1 MDRACLLAYK
11 WKELFHLE
19 RVHGEIQLLP
29 LMNNTKHEG
38 VICLE
43 FYYTW
48 HIHTQHVG
56 RGKHWVWMN
65 AMLMLVEANNKPK
78 VDAFRWLVSMLAIF
92 FKNINQ
98 IYSELHYKFFKIQN
112 FLQILMKKWQNK
124 NTNISGPLIVAR
136 KCKYLLTKTPRSI
149 SWY

>member
-1 MDRACLLAYK
+1 
-11 WKELFHLE
+11 
-19 RVHGEIQLLP
+19 
-29 LMNNTKHEG
+29 
-38 VICLE
+38 
-43 FYYTW
+43 
-48 HIHTQHVG
+48 
-56 RGKHWVWMN
+56 
-65 AMLMLVEANNKPK
+65 
-78 VDAFRWLVSMLAIF
+78 MLAIF